1 MAFAVKLVNME
12 TKIEKCTPIIKEDK
26 YKKALEKLTELL
38 SPQVREIEIRSPKKT
53 IKIGGEYVMH
63 RHELTYINPAPIA
76 IDIDDNMSK
85 DEIVKRIDFVEHF
98 EYEYIGRKLN
108 LDLLAIRSVSND
120 RNKFKE
126 VVKFVSENTSLPLIL
141 CTFNP
146 KVMEAGLSVLPDSRP
161 LLYAATKDNWREMGE
176 LALKNDLPI
185 VVYSPGDIDTLMTLA
200 NTLSKAGISDIALD
214 PGTFVGPNG
223 LRYTLSTFT
232 MLRWKACN
240 EDDKLAGYPL
250 IGTPITAWKMIEGE
264 KDQKMWWETLM
275 AVMLLTRY
283 SNLLIMHSLEGWS
296 YLPVVMWR
304 FNLYTDPR
312 RPVAV
317 DPGVRTIGDPKED
330 SPVMV
335 TGNYALT
342 YSLVGMDIQSGKVD
356 CYLVITD
363 TEGIAVECAVPGRKF
378 LPEGIAEVLKTS
390 KLDEK
395 VKHRYL
401 IIPGK
406 AARLS
411 GDIEDVTGWK
421 VIVGPQDSKDI
432 PKFVSEKWDPKK
444 LSEIYGN

>member
-1 MAFAVKLVNME
+1 
-12 TKIEKCTPIIKEDK
+12 
-26 YKKALEKLTELL
+26 
-38 SPQVREIEIRSPKKT
+38 
-53 IKIGGEYVMH
+53 
-63 RHELTYINPAPIA
+63 
-76 IDIDDNMSK
+76 
-85 DEIVKRIDFVEHF
+85 
-98 EYEYIGRKLN
+98 
-108 LDLLAIRSVSND
+108 
-120 RNKFKE
+120 
-126 VVKFVSENTSLPLIL
+126 
-141 CTFNP
+141 
-146 KVMEAGLSVLPDSRP
+146 
-161 LLYAATKDNWREMGE
+161 
-176 LALKNDLPI
+176 
-185 VVYSPGDIDTLMTLA
+185 
-200 NTLSKAGISDIALD
+200 
-214 PGTFVGPNG
+214 
-223 LRYTLSTFT
+223 

-304 FNLYTDPR
+304 FNIYTDPR

-317 DPGVRTIGDPKED
+317 EPGVRTIGDPKED

-432 PKFVSEKWDPKK
+432 PKFVSEKWDLKK